1 MFASK
6 TIALFL
12 AAASAVVAL
21 PTATKTVAGR
31 GDYPSETVPL
41 TGTTKV
47 VAVGRG
53 GALDYQPFNLFAEV
67 GDIVEFQFGP
77 MNHSVVQST
86 FDTPCVQSEGGFNS
100 GFNFAVTEGVS
111 DQVFQLTITDAA
123 TPIWFFCGQG
133 NHCNQG
139 MVGSINANVDS
150 GNTFDAFKALATQDG
165 VVTVLADESNGSG
178 AAVGSGP
185 LPNTRLNDG
194 F

>member
-1 MFASK
+1 MFSTK
-6 TIALFL
+6 TIAFIL

-21 PTATKTVAGR
+21 PTATVAGR
-31 GDYPSETVPL
+31 HDYPTETVQL
-41 TGTTKV
+41 TGTTKQ

-53 GALDYQPFNLFAEV
+53 GVLDYQPFNLFAEV

-86 FDTPCVQSEGGFNS
+86 FDNPCVQSEGGFNS
-100 GFNFAVTEGVS
+100 GFNFAVAEGVS
-111 DQVFQLTITDAA
+111 DQVFQLTNTDASV
-123 TPIWFFCGQG
+123 PIWFFCGQG
-133 NHCNQG
+133 NHCNSG
-139 MVGSINANVDS
+139 MVGSINQKVDS
-150 GNTFDAFKALATQDG
+150 GNTFDAFKALATKPG
-165 VVTVLADESNGSG
+165 VVTVLGDVSNGSG